1 MLVMNWM
8 FTIRS
13 SAPCTARP
21 SSAGGCPDIAHV
33 GLAFLVARSVG
44 PLHGHEPVPLVEP
57 PRRLVHL
64 EGPQLQTARVPLL
77 SQRDEAPTDS
87 APAPGGIEVEL
98 LDRALRER
106 EEADDGAVR
115 LGHPDV
121 VSREQTSR
129 IQPRTSS
136 SECARRTVGSAA
148 SKERSQTSAIAAASA
163 AAAGGRT
170 TEPDVGEV

>member
-64 EGPQLQTARVPLL
+64 EGPQLQTVRVPLL

-121 VSREQTSR
+121 RVQAAGRRGSSRAP
-129 IQPRTSS
+129 PRRS
-136 SECARRTVGSAA
+136 ARGARSAA
-148 SKERSQTSAIAAASA
+148 
-163 AAAGGRT
+163 
-170 TEPDVGEV
+170 